1 MKDII
6 YIKDLRVQTI
16 IGIFGW
22 ERKIRQV
29 VSIDIEISTDCKKSA
44 ETDDIKDTLNY
55 KTVVKHIEKFVAGS
69 SFQLVETMAEKISE
83 IILTEYKVPWV
94 EVKVNKPGAISIAQD
109 VGVIIRRDRKWD

>member
-1 MKDII
+1 MDRIFIHNIEVKTTIGVWEWEHKIKQTVLIDLEIGTDIH
-6 YIKDLRVQTI
+6 YASK
-16 IGIFGW
+16 
-22 ERKIRQV
+22 
-29 VSIDIEISTDCKKSA
+29 
-44 ETDDIKDTLNY
+44 TDDIEDTLNY

-109 VGVIIRRDRKWD
+109 VGVIIRRDRK

>member
-1 MKDII
+1 MDRIFIHNIEVKT
-6 YIKDLRVQTI
+6 TI
-16 IGIFGW
+16 GVWEW
-22 ERKIRQV
+22 ERKIKQTV
-29 VSIDIEISTDCKKSA
+29 LIDLEIGTDIHRASN
-44 ETDDIKDTLNY
+44 TDDIEDTLNY

-109 VGVIIRRDRKWD
+109 VGVIIRRDRKRD